1 MKMKIMRIVIAVVVV
16 DDGEEERP
24 IQIHTQVGHVLGALQ
39 VHIKMNIRSMNLSLS
54 RANNAKQVNSRT
66 RKSRQC
72 AKNVPV
78 ANILHPT
85 KHRAKRVPVEHTKMK
100 TNNQRV
106 KIAYAVNIKMKM
118 ENRHVNYV
126 PVVDIKTK
134 PNNYCANGVLLDNF
148 KNNLA
153 NQPRVKSV

>member
-1 MKMKIMRIVIAVVVV
+1 
-16 DDGEEERP
+16 
-24 IQIHTQVGHVLGALQ
+24 
-39 VHIKMNIRSMNLSLS
+39 MNIRSMNLSS

-85 KHRAKRVPVEHTKMK
+85 KHRAKCVPVEHTKMK

-148 KNNLA
+148 KNNRA